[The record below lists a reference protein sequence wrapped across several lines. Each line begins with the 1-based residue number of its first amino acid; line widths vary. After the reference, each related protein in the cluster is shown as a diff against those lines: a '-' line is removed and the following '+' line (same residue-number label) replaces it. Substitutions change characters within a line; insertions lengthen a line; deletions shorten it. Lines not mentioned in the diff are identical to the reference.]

1 MEARAC
7 AHMSFSGQVL
17 MTDIMYGN
25 FLAGSHDTITSRIDQ
40 DVLQVCLRFR
50 FFLPGGVSPRARGAI
65 DGQSLTQPSCQ
76 FLCSLAKREGE
87 DEI

>member
-1 MEARAC
+1 
-7 AHMSFSGQVL
+7 

-50 FFLPGGVSPRARGAI
+50 FFLPGGVFPRGRGAAGSGAT
-65 DGQSLTQPSCQ
+65 DGQSLTQSSRQ
-76 FLCSLAKREGE
+76 FLSSLAKRERE
-87 DEI
+87 EKI